1 MNDYQIDTRKE
12 IGYRLNAFRKSM
24 GISQKEL
31 AQLVN
36 ANQGNVSNVINGLR
50 DMPKIWTYKLR
61 EKYARLNEEWIYT
74 GEGDMLKSE
83 NKQEY
88 KYLIFEDPAQY
99 LPSKDL
105 SRKELERMVMHLW
118 YRVGELE
125 AWRREMEGR
134 VEVGEGKGGKK
145 K

>member
-1 MNDYQIDTRKE
+1 MVDSQNIKWVLQGERFSKLLDALELTQSKAAE
-12 IGYRLNAFRKSM
+12 IVGTKQPSISGSIKGKHGIPEKWIFRLA
-24 GISQKEL
+24 
-31 AQLVN
+31 
-36 ANQGNVSNVINGLR
+36 
-50 DMPKIWTYKLR
+50 
-61 EKYARLNEEWIYT
+61 EKYSKINRDWVYT
-74 GEGDMLKSE
+74 GEGEMLKSE

-105 SRKELERMVMHLW
+105 SRKELERMVVHLW